1 MSPKQNQQKCL
12 AVMTSGGDA
21 PGMNAAVRA
30 VVRTALKNNIKI
42 FAIKEGYQG
51 LVEGGDSIIEVD
63 WDYVSGIIDKGGT
76 KIGTTRCEAF
86 RTKEGQ
92 LKAARN
98 MITKGI
104 DRLIIIGG
112 DGSLT
117 GAGCFRGN
125 WPGLTAKLLAD
136 NKITR
141 EQAKQH
147 PRLAVVGLVG
157 SIDNDM
163 WGTDM
168 TIGADSALH
177 RISSAVD
184 AISSTA
190 ASHQRIFVVEVMG
203 RRCGYL
209 ALMGALITG
218 ADWVIIP
225 EHLPG
230 GKNWKQT
237 MIEELKAGIGGKRA
251 IIVILAEGV
260 TDGEGHEI
268 HSDEVAKTLQE
279 GLRREDESKA
289 DVRITILGHVQRGG
303 SPGAYDRILSASMGY
318 AAVKKI
324 LDDET
329 FDNPCIIGIK
339 GNKIECL
346 DLKETVNTTRR
357 VSKVIEEGKL
367 SEAMALRGDFF
378 IKSHEIALC
387 LMKPISRVALLEK
400 NSPRFAVLHTG
411 SPAPGMNAAVRAA
424 ARLAMDK
431 GCEIWGVNK
440 GFEGL
445 IKGNLKKLEWTEVNG
460 WASIGGAELGTSGEI
475 PSDQN
480 FFHINNAMKSYNI
493 RGLLIIGGWCGYES
507 AYDLFN
513 KRNLFPNFN
522 IPIVCIPAS
531 ISNNLPGTEVSI
543 GADTALNNIVEI
555 VDKIKQSAVA
565 THRCFVVEVRGRYC
579 GYLALMSGLATG
591 AERVYLHE
599 EGITLEDLRQ
609 DLQRLTR
616 EFGEK
621 GRRVALMIRNEM
633 ANRSYNTTFMTSL
646 FNEESRGFFDARQ
659 AVLGHLLQGG
669 NPSPRDRILA
679 ARLADKAVKFLV
691 REVGNPSPDCVFVG
705 MREGEVICTDLGL
718 FNQMVEKP
726 FQRAKNPW
734 WMKMRDIA
742 VILAREPQ

>member
-1 MSPKQNQQKCL
+1 
-12 AVMTSGGDA
+12 MTSGGDA

-30 VVRTALKNNIKI
+30 VVRTALKNNIKV

-51 LVEGGDSIIEVD
+51 LLEGGDSIVGVD

-104 DRLIIIGG
+104 DRLMVIGG

-117 GAGCFRGN
+117 GASCFREN
-125 WPGLTAKLLAD
+125 WPELAAKLLAD
-136 NKITR
+136 KEITQ
-141 EQAKQH
+141 EQANQH
-147 PRLAVVGLVG
+147 PKLAVVGLVG

-184 AISSTA
+184 AINSTA
-190 ASHQRIFVVEVMG
+190 ASHNRIFVVEVMG

-237 MIEELKAGIGGKRA
+237 MIDELKGGMKGKRA

-260 TDGEGHEI
+260 TDDNGQEI
-268 HSDEVAKTLQE
+268 SSDEVAKALE
-279 GLRREDESKA
+279 EALRREDESKA
-289 DVRITILGHVQRGG
+289 EVRVTILGHVQRGG
-303 SPGAYDRILSASMGY
+303 SPSAYDRILSTSMGY
-318 AAVKKI
+318 AGVKI
-324 LDDET
+324 IMDDET
-329 FDNPCIIGIK
+329 FNNPRIIGIK
-339 GNKIECL
+339 GNKIQCL
-346 DLKETVNTTRR
+346 ALNETVNATQR
-357 VSKVIEEGKL
+357 VSKIIEKGKL
-367 SEAMALRGDFF
+367 REAMKLRGDFF
-378 IKSHEIALC
+378 LKSHEIAQI
-387 LMKPISRVALLEK
+387 LMRPISRVARLEK
-400 NSPRFAVLHTG
+400 NSPRFALLHTG
-411 SPAPGMNAAVRAA
+411 SPAPGMNAAVRAV
-424 ARLAMDK
+424 ARLVIDK
-431 GCEIWGVNK
+431 GCEIWGVK
-440 GFEGL
+440 RGFEGL

-460 WASIGGAELGTSGEI
+460 WASIGGAELGTSREI
-475 PSDQN
+475 PSGQD
-480 FFHINNAMKSYNI
+480 FFHINNAMESTNV
-493 RGLLIIGGWCGYES
+493 RGLLIIGGWCGYQS
-507 AYDLFN
+507 AYELYN

-522 IPIVCIPAS
+522 IPIVCVPAS

-543 GADTALNNIVEI
+543 GSDTALNNIVEI

-599 EGITLEDLRQ
+599 EGITLEDLRR

-633 ANRSYNTTFMTSL
+633 ANPSYNPTFMTSL

-659 AVLGHLLQGG
+659 AVLGHLQQGG

-679 ARLADKAVKFLV
+679 ALLADKAVQSLV
-691 REVGNPSPDCVFVG
+691 QEVKNPSPKCVFIG
-705 MREGEVICTDLGL
+705 MKDGEVISTDFGL
-718 FNQMVEKP
+718 FNQLVEEP
-726 FQRAKNPW
+726 YQRAKNPW

-742 VILAREPQ
+742 AILAQEPQ

>member
-1 MSPKQNQQKCL
+1 
-12 AVMTSGGDA
+12 MTSGGDA

-30 VVRTALKNNIKI
+30 VVRTALKNNLKV
-42 FAIKEGYQG
+42 FAVKEGYRG

-86 RTKEGQ
+86 RTKQGQ
-92 LKAARN
+92 IKAARN
-98 MITKGI
+98 MISKGI
-104 DRLIIIGG
+104 DRLIVIGG

-117 GAGCFRGN
+117 GASCFREN
-125 WPGLTAKLLAD
+125 WPELTAELLAD
-136 NKITR
+136 KKITP
-141 EQAKQH
+141 EQASQY

-190 ASHQRIFVVEVMG
+190 ASHHRIFVVEVMG

-218 ADWVIIP
+218 SDWMIIP

-237 MIEELKAGIGGKRA
+237 MIDELKGGMKGKRA
-251 IIVILAEGV
+251 VIVILAEGV
-260 TDGEGHEI
+260 TDDQGHEI
-268 HSDEVAKTLQE
+268 SSDEVAKALQE

-289 DVRITILGHVQRGG
+289 EVRVTILGHVQRGG
-303 SPGAYDRILSASMGY
+303 SPSAYDRILSTSMGY
-318 AAVKKI
+318 AAVKII
-324 LDDET
+324 LDDDT
-329 FDNPCIIGIK
+329 FDNPWIIGIK

-346 DLKETVNTTRR
+346 ALKETVNTTQR
-357 VSKVIEEGKL
+357 VSKVIEAGKL

-378 IKSHEIALC
+378 IRSHEIALC

-424 ARLAMDK
+424 ARLVMDK
-431 GCEIWGVNK
+431 GYEIWGVK
-440 GFEGL
+440 RGFEGL

-460 WASIGGAELGTSGEI
+460 WASIGGAELGTGRETPSGQ
-475 PSDQN
+475 D
-480 FFHINNAMKSYNI
+480 FLHINNAMISYNI

-507 AYDLFN
+507 AYELFK

-531 ISNNLPGTEVSI
+531 IGNNLPGTEVSI
-543 GADTALNNIVEI
+543 GSDTALNNIVEI

-565 THRCFVVEVRGRYC
+565 IHRCFVVEVSGRYC

-621 GRRVALMIRNEM
+621 GRRVALMIRNEL
-633 ANRSYNTTFMTSL
+633 ANPSYNPTFMTSL

-659 AVLGHLLQGG
+659 AVLGHLQQGG

-679 ARLADKAVKFLV
+679 AHLADKAVKFLV
-691 REVGNPSPDCVFVG
+691 REVKNPSPKCAFIG
-705 MREGEVICTDLGL
+705 MKDGEVISTDLGL
-718 FNQMVEKP
+718 FNQMVEDP
-726 FQRAKNPW
+726 YQRAKNPW

>member
-1 MSPKQNQQKCL
+1 MSNKQNQQKCL

-21 PGMNAAVRA
+21 PGMNAAVRS
-30 VVRTALKNNIKI
+30 VVRTALKNNIKV

-76 KIGTTRCEAF
+76 KIGTTRCESF
-86 RTKEGQ
+86 KKKQGQ
-92 LKAARN
+92 LKAVRN
-98 MITKGI
+98 MISKGI
-104 DRLIIIGG
+104 DRLIVIGG

-117 GAGCFRGN
+117 GASCLQEN
-125 WPGLTAKLLAD
+125 WPELAAELLTDK
-136 NKITR
+136 KITR
-141 EQAKQH
+141 EQSSQY

-190 ASHQRIFVVEVMG
+190 ASHHRIFVVEVMG

-237 MIEELKAGIGGKRA
+237 MIDELKVGMKGKRA

-260 TDGEGHEI
+260 TDDQGHEI
-268 HSDEVAKTLQE
+268 SSDEVAKALQQ
-279 GLRREDESKA
+279 GLRPEDESKA
-289 DVRITILGHVQRGG
+289 EVRVTILGHVQRGG
-303 SPGAYDRILSASMGY
+303 SPSAYDRILSTSMGY
-318 AAVKKI
+318 AAVKTI
-324 LDDET
+324 LDDDT
-329 FDNPCIIGIK
+329 FDHPWIIGIK
-339 GNKIECL
+339 GNKIRCL
-346 DLKETVNTTRR
+346 ALKETVNTTRQ
-357 VSKVIEEGKL
+357 VSQVIEEGKL

-378 IKSHEIALC
+378 IQSHKIALC
-387 LMKPISRVALLEK
+387 LMKPISRVPLLEK

-411 SPAPGMNAAVRAA
+411 SPAPGMNAAVRAVV
-424 ARLAMDK
+424 RLAMDR
-431 GCEIWGVNK
+431 GCEIYGVQR

-460 WASIGGAELGTSGEI
+460 WASIGGAELGTSREI
-475 PSDQN
+475 PSGPD
-480 FFHINNAMKSYNI
+480 FLHINNAMISYNI
-493 RGLLIIGGWCGYES
+493 KGLLIIGGWCGYES
-507 AYDLFN
+507 AYELFN
-513 KRNLFPNFN
+513 KRNMFPNFN

-565 THRCFVVEVRGRYC
+565 IHRCFVVEVRGRYC

-633 ANRSYNTTFMTSL
+633 ANPSYNPTFITSL

-659 AVLGHLLQGG
+659 AVLGHLQQGG

-679 ARLADKAVKFLV
+679 AHLADKAVKFLV
-691 REVGNPSPDCVFVG
+691 REVRNPSPGCVFVG
-705 MREGEVICTDLGL
+705 MKHGEVISTDLGL
-718 FNQMVEKP
+718 VNQLVEESY
-726 FQRAKNPW
+726 QRAKNPW
-734 WMKMRDIA
+734 WMKMRQIA
-742 VILAREPQ
+742 SILAREPQ